1 MYYRIIF
8 YMCEYCKS
16 LPKANLGLCYR
27 GFQKF
32 FFQPVA
38 DLPTQP
44 PVRHSNA
51 ETPLQASDVNFPGPG
66 SVVYDKMALTT
77 KQKQECQLARRH
89 HPRNKD

>member
-1 MYYRIIF
+1 MYYRIIL

-32 FFQPVA
+32 FFRPAA

-51 ETPLQASDVNFPGPG
+51 ETPLGV
-66 SVVYDKMALTT
+66 
-77 KQKQECQLARRH
+77 H
-89 HPRNKD
+89 